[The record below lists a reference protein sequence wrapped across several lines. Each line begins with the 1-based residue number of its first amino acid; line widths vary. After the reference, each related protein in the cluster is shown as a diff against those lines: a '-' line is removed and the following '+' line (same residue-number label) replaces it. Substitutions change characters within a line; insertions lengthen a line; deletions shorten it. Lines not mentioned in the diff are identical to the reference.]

1 MDIGKIFETATRNK
15 YRFPYKGS
23 VSTEDLW
30 DLSVNDLDTVFK
42 SLNAQAKQSSE
53 ESLLKTKT
61 SEDTKLNNKIELVRY
76 IVGVKLE
83 EADTAKKAKER
94 RAQKQKLMGILSEK
108 QDNELH
114 NKSIEELQAMINALD
129 E

>member
-30 DLSVNDLDTVFK
+30 DLPVNDLDTVFK
-42 SLNAQAKQSSE
+42 SLNSQAKQSSE

-83 EADTAKKAKER
+83 EAEAAKKAKER
-94 RAQKQKLMGILSEK
+94 RTQKQKLMGILSEK

>member
-94 RAQKQKLMGILSEK
+94 RAQKQKLIGILSEK

>member
-83 EADTAKKAKER
+83 EAEAAKKAKER
-94 RAQKQKLMGILSEK
+94 RTQKQKLMGILSEK